1 MRQHE
6 SILSAIALLMTI
18 AWAGCAATIPKTGTL
33 TSPENSVLIDFT
45 LVGSGTVTLQNYGF
59 GRGEN
64 AAGTEIPSVGFDP
77 FVGLFSGT
85 GPGAVFIDGTSD
97 ILSNCS
103 PGCPPAGTL
112 AIGSVPN
119 QCGDVHRQFTD
130 LAAGPSGTST
140 TYVQYVAPDGQTLVA
155 NSVDILSGAAAG
167 SLCNSHT
174 LAIVAN
180 VDAGHGISLRGLSG
194 HLDCPGRSWSGSL
207 RVSIR
212 HFVPLWEHHR
222 PSPQSN
228 IRLHSDAGCAR
239 LSDGTM
245 IETAP
250 AGDQLT
256 YE

>member
-6 SILSAIALLMTI
+6 STLSAIALLISI
-18 AWAGCAATIPKTGTL
+18 AWGGCAAT
-33 TSPENSVLIDFT
+33 
-45 LVGSGTVTLQNYGF
+45 SGTVTLQTYGF
-59 GRGEN
+59 GRGQN
-64 AAGTEIPSVGFDP
+64 AAGTEMPSMGFDP
-77 FVGLFSGT
+77 CVGLFSGT
-85 GPGAVFIDGTSD
+85 GPAAVFIDGPSD

-119 QCGDVHRQFTD
+119 QCGDVHLQFTD
-130 LAAGPSGTST
+130 LAAGPSG
-140 TYVQYVAPDGQTLVA
+140 
-155 NSVDILSGAAAG
+155 AAAG
-167 SLCNSHT
+167 SLCNSPA

-180 VDAGHGISLRGLSG
+180 VNAGHGVSLRGLSG
-194 HLDCPGRSWSGSL
+194 ILDCPGRSGNGSL

-239 LSDGTM
+239 LPDGTVM
-245 IETAP
+245 PRQLETN
-250 AGDQLT
+250 
-256 YE
+256 